1 MGDTIQT
8 PAGQMVVTSTLYHTD
23 EWYGQDITIR
33 KNTLDGAASHFLSNL
48 SVTQTDNDAAVL
60 YTALRDFSTV
70 RAEDVLNTLINIY
83 NEETIK
89 DKNQIAINTENFINE
104 RLIKIT
110 KELDDVET

>member
-1 MGDTIQT
+1 M
-8 PAGQMVVTSTLYHTD
+8 
-23 EWYGQDITIR
+23 
-33 KNTLDGAASHFLSNL
+33 SNL

-60 YTALRDFSTV
+60 YTALRYFSTV

-110 KELDDVET
+110 KELDDVETQIETFK